1 MRSPDRMEEEAE
13 RDPEEGLFK
22 KLADAIGESL
32 EQVRGMSEIERRQ
45 LIDVLGLETK
55 EGATGPT
62 SSSSAKTHVATDLL
76 LHDVQNRQEGDRSEG
91 KYEVQTLEDVSNNAK
106 HVPNTEKDCGAINVG
121 EDLEGIS
128 PLEKRLKE
136 DTEKVK
142 KLLSGTVNETID
154 MDVLEAYLQAH
165 QENPYR
171 VRVVLEELAGVVDLA
186 DLESEDSI
194 IVVDDEV
201 PTAVKG
207 KGKGKGKSCLTKRG
221 ALPLESEEIVRQ
233 AKHRKLEEGEQNEL
247 VNMSNNQGN
256 VDINISGLKAADN
269 RQSTNPPKDSANLE
283 HLIQNEKLLVD
294 DEENSN
300 LINQVPGPSGKRID
314 EEKTSLPFSKS
325 RSLLRTLRGRQ
336 KILN

>member
-1 MRSPDRMEEEAE
+1 MRSPNRMEEEAE

-76 LHDVQNRQEGDRSEG
+76 LHDVQNRQEEGDRSEG
-91 KYEVQTLEDVSNNAK
+91 KYEVQTLEEDVSNNAK

-165 QENPYR
+165 QENPNR
-171 VRVVLEELAGVVDLA
+171 VRVVLEELAGVVDSA
-186 DLESEDSI
+186 DLES
-194 IVVDDEV
+194 
-201 PTAVKG
+201 
-207 KGKGKGKSCLTKRG
+207 
-221 ALPLESEEIVRQ
+221 
-233 AKHRKLEEGEQNEL
+233 
-247 VNMSNNQGN
+247 
-256 VDINISGLKAADN
+256 
-269 RQSTNPPKDSANLE
+269 
-283 HLIQNEKLLVD
+283 
-294 DEENSN
+294 
-300 LINQVPGPSGKRID
+300 
-314 EEKTSLPFSKS
+314 
-325 RSLLRTLRGRQ
+325 
-336 KILN
+336 

>member
-1 MRSPDRMEEEAE
+1 MEEELE
-13 RDPEEGLFK
+13 KNPEEALFE
-22 KLADAIGESL
+22 KLADALGETL
-32 EQVRGMSEIERRQ
+32 EQVWGMSGKERKQ
-45 LIDVLGLETK
+45 LIEVLGLEIK
-55 EGATGPT
+55 EGVTGPT

-76 LHDVQNRQEGDRSEG
+76 LHDVQNRQEGDRSEA
-91 KYEVQTLEDVSNNAK
+91 KYEVQTLEEDVSNNAK
-106 HVPNTEKDCGAINVG
+106 HAPNTEKDCGAINVG

-186 DLESEDSI
+186 DLESEDFI

-201 PTAVKG
+201 PSAVKG

-233 AKHRKLEEGEQNEL
+233 AKHRKLEEGEQNKL

-256 VDINISGLKAADN
+256 VDINISGLKASKVPKYLELALECSKKHSKKC
-269 RQSTNPPKDSANLE
+269 STKKVL
-283 HLIQNEKLLVD
+283 K
-294 DEENSN
+294 
-300 LINQVPGPSGKRID
+300 
-314 EEKTSLPFSKS
+314 
-325 RSLLRTLRGRQ
+325 
-336 KILN
+336 